1 MTLGEVVEAVKR
13 SEKSFLKLVSA
24 NDAGSTGGHQG
35 GIYVPKTVVP
45 YFLDQPRE
53 KGENF
58 EKFITINWPDGET
71 ESRFIYYGQGTRNEY
86 RITRLRHDIKEGDLI
101 VLSQAEGGAH
111 NGFIIEGIHVDD
123 FLQELGLK
131 SGITDKGY
139 VYSGTSQKG
148 EGQMDMFGG
157 YDIIH
162 EANFKSRA
170 RLLPQLG
177 DMLIKSEDVAFI
189 ELVKNSY
196 DAEATEVTVLMD
208 KIDQPDDGIILIE
221 DNGYGM
227 DAETVINVWLELGS
241 DYKVHQLKDKAL
253 RPKGEKGRV
262 PIGEKGIGRLGAH
275 KLGNNI
281 ELISKKAG
289 KKEVHVNID
298 WRQFDE
304 DAPNKSLDDKK
315 YIEDVKINVVE
326 KPAATHFIRPGSTGT
341 FISISELKFEWT
353 RLKLRN
359 IQRTIT
365 SISSPFQKTNEA
377 FKVDLKVLDKPGW
390 LNDIVTWD
398 NIKDFALYRF
408 QAKIFKD
415 SVSEFHYQF
424 RPYSSF
430 ERVKPKDRDFKLRS
444 ISEDSDKSSQEPL
457 NDSIILSHH
466 LLKRKVE
473 EKDKERFVVSP
484 TEVGEIQIE
493 GYIFDLESYVL
504 KQVFD
509 RKGLKD
515 YLKTNSGV
523 KVYRSGMRVYNY
535 GEPDNDWLDL
545 NLKRV
550 NSPGEKVSNNIIM
563 CGVFLDREASRGL
576 KEKTNREGFI
586 ENQHVNDFK
595 DAVTQVIE
603 IAEVLRASDKREL
616 RDKYGPSRTSEPVLS
631 SISKL
636 QSYILANVKDE
647 VVAKEIS
654 NHLLDL
660 EGKYKLMQERLLRTS
675 SSGLGLGIVLHEVEK
690 IIKELYEVV
699 VNDKAVLPNVLGLVE
714 RLSRLIKGY
723 SEMFGKATVS
733 TVTVLELIEDSL
745 FSVEFRLKKH
755 KVNVIRAF
763 EPRKHIKLSIAKGL
777 IEGVIINLIDNS
789 IYWLEVALEEHR
801 SIKEKKL
808 FIDVVDNGNSIEIV
822 VADNGTGFLI
832 PTDKA
837 IEPMESAK
845 KVGLG
850 LGLNIAHEIMLA
862 QNGAL
867 LFPDFNDFDIP
878 EEFRNG
884 ALVSLQFNK

>member
-1 MTLGEVVEAVKR
+1 MKIDDIVEIVKGSSR
-13 SEKSFLKLVSA
+13 SFVKVISP
-24 NDAGSTGGHQG
+24 NDAGETGTHQG
-35 GIYVPKTVVP
+35 GMYVPKSVIS
-45 YFLDQPRE
+45 FFIDEPRH

-58 EKFITINWPDGET
+58 EKIITIKWPDSVT
-71 ESRFIYYGQGTRNEY
+71 KSRFIYYGQGTRNEY
-86 RITRLRHDIKEGDLI
+86 RITRLHQGLRSGDLMI
-101 VLSQAEGGAH
+101 LVYHDEDEYLGFVVPEEQTDDVIGRLKLGG
-111 NGFIIEGIHVDD
+111 DT
-123 FLQELGLK
+123 L
-131 SGITDKGY
+131 DKGV
-139 VYSGTSQKG
+139 VYIGVGPNVNKPTELREDLQ
-148 EGQMDMFGG
+148 
-157 YDIIH
+157 IVH

-189 ELVKNSY
+189 ELIKNSY
-196 DAEATEVTVLMD
+196 DAEAENVTVLMD
-208 KIDQPDDGIILIE
+208 KIDQPTEGIILIE
-221 DNGYGM
+221 DDGYGM
-227 DAETVINVWLELGS
+227 DANTVINVWLELGS
-241 DYKVHQLKDKAL
+241 DFKVRQLDELARK
-253 RPKGEKGRV
+253 PKGEKGRL

-275 KLGNNI
+275 KLGNKI
-281 ELISKKAG
+281 ELISKKKG
-289 KKEVHVNID
+289 ENEVHVNID

-304 DAPNKSLDDKK
+304 DFKEQTLNDKK
-315 YIEDVKINVVE
+315 YIEDIKINVVE
-326 KPAATHFIRPGSTGT
+326 KPKPTHFIKKDSSGT

-353 RLKLRN
+353 RLRLRN

-365 SISSPFQKTNEA
+365 SISSPFQKTSEA

-408 QAKIFKD
+408 QAKIFED

-444 ISEDSDKSSQEPL
+444 NSEDSDKPGQE
-457 NDSIILSHH
+457 NDPIILSHH
-466 LLKRKVE
+466 LLKHKVE
-473 EKDKERFVVSP
+473 DKDKERFVVSP

-603 IAEVLRASDKREL
+603 IAEILRASDKKEL

-647 VVAKEIS
+647 VVAKEINS
-654 NHLLDL
+654 HLSDL
-660 EGKYKLMQERLLRTS
+660 EDKYKLMQERLLRTS

-699 VNDKAVLPNVLGLVE
+699 VNDKTILPNVMGLVE

-723 SEMFGKATVS
+723 SEMFGKATVTS
-733 TVTVLELIEDSL
+733 VTVLELIEDSL

-763 EPRKHIKLSIAKGL
+763 EPRKHIKLSVAKGL

-801 SIKEKKL
+801 SIKQKKL

-867 LFPDFNDFDIP
+867 LFPDFNDYDIP
-878 EEFRNG
+878 DEFRNG